1 MIDTSFKVY
10 VYLFRTYAA
19 WEENIPVCPNAEHEQ
34 RRLLQE
40 YCCKFEIYKIPDPL
54 TIPKQNWIPEV
65 EGITKWP
72 SVYYNDIAKYLNH
85 LAPEFMSKLDK
96 EVRQSIS
103 LF

>member
-1 MIDTSFKVY
+1 MIGTSFKVY

-40 YCCKFEIYKIPDPL
+40 YCSKFEIYRIPDPL

-72 SVYYNDIAKYLNH
+72 SVYYIQWHCQILKSSSTRIH
-85 LAPEFMSKLDK
+85 IET
-96 EVRQSIS
+96 R
-103 LF
+103 